1 MLTAVAA
8 TAIVVDAVVKAAG
21 TVTVRAASGRIEARL
36 ADREQRAAFERAV
49 ERAFTQFE
57 KTHRVVAS
65 SWFDETFLTGA
76 AASLLIEFFQRR
88 GRLPDS
94 HRLVA
99 SWRAYR
105 LRGGPEA
112 VAVQAAAADFVR
124 LLKEE
129 LGAEP
134 VLSGFLDSAARDSVA
149 ESAQTNIKL
158 QQIDNLDL
166 LVGAARRLVQAARR
180 TQAGEPD
187 AQDLAMQARD
197 LYRRAVA
204 RMKVVCAG
212 NPGQL
217 ARVEEI
223 RAEFQLVVLDPYDA
237 FLDSTVTLNE
247 LELNIEGYAGS
258 LYDAWADQ

>member
-1 MLTAVAA
+1 VLTAVAA
-8 TAIVVDAVVKAAG
+8 AAIVVDSVVKAAG
-21 TVTVRAASGRIEARL
+21 TATVHTVSGRIEARL

-65 SWFDETFLTGA
+65 SWFDETFLKGT

-94 HRLVA
+94 RRLVA
-99 SWRAYR
+99 AWRNYR

-112 VAVQAAAADFVR
+112 ETVEAAAADLVR
-124 LLKEE
+124 LLTDE
-129 LGAEP
+129 LAAEP
-134 VLSGFLDSAARDSVA
+134 VLSGFLDSAAWDSIA
-149 ESAQTNIKL
+149 KSARTNVKL

-187 AQDLAMQARD
+187 AQDLASQTRD

-223 RAEFQLVVLDPYDA
+223 RSEFQLVVLDLYDA
-237 FLDSTVTLNE
+237 FLDNTVTLTE
-247 LELNIEGYAGS
+247 LERNIEGYAAS